1 MKTLSLFF
9 PNCLEPSKILARSM
23 MAKKKMKFHSCLVF
37 LLRNSLERGS
47 KPCTW
52 LFTALEMARSNKI
65 ITLKIGPQLF
75 TKCSTTDQLLTLDLR
90 DISTINQGS
99 IVTASA
105 MHSVTKLLTSVRLSP
120 QCNAAVLHRLY
131 SNQHDADLVVIGSGP
146 GGYVGAIKAAQLGM
160 KTICIEKNATCGG
173 TCLNVGCIPSKSL
186 LHNSHLYHMAHS
198 GDMAK
203 RGIITGEVK
212 LDMEKLMGEKEKS
225 VKALTGG
232 IKMLFKN
239 NKVTHVEGHGKITGQ
254 NEVSVLAPDG
264 SVSDVINAKNI
275 MIATGS
281 EVTPF
286 GGIEIDEERIVS
298 STGALSLKEVPEKMI
313 VIGAGVIGVELGSVW
328 QRLGTQVTAI
338 EFLGHV
344 GGMGIDMEVSK
355 ISKGS
360 VKSKAS
366 SLNLIQK
373 LWLRDVR

>member
-1 MKTLSLFF
+1 MKAASRLVA
-9 PNCLEPSKILARSM
+9 NPSKQMLPAINALQS
-23 MAKKKMKFHSCLVF
+23 
-37 LLRNSLERGS
+37 RGY
-47 KPCTW
+47 
-52 LFTALEMARSNKI
+52 
-65 ITLKIGPQLF
+65 
-75 TKCSTTDQLLTLDLR
+75 
-90 DISTINQGS
+90 
-99 IVTASA
+99 
-105 MHSVTKLLTSVRLSP
+105 
-120 QCNAAVLHRLY
+120 AA
-131 SNQHDADLVVIGSGP
+131 QHEADLVVIGSGP

-286 GGIEIDEERIVS
+286 GG
-298 STGALSLKEVPEKMI
+298 
-313 VIGAGVIGVELGSVW
+313 
-328 QRLGTQVTAI
+328 
-338 EFLGHV
+338 
-344 GGMGIDMEVSK
+344 
-355 ISKGS
+355 
-360 VKSKAS
+360 
-366 SLNLIQK
+366 
-373 LWLRDVR
+373 